1 MQQVTNI
8 VSVHNIINNE
18 EINMNN
24 IVTTIMT
31 ASLLT
36 ASFSIYAEDSS
47 IDDGYHNEGFS
58 SYDIPAS
65 SSPSKSFV
73 VSLDDAYR
81 NEGFTSYDITASSSP
96 GKSFVVS
103 VDDAYRN
110 EGFTSYDQKSIDQHS
125 IEGTVISVAAV
136 AAVK

>member
-1 MQQVTNI
+1 MQQVTNN

-81 NEGFTSYDITASSSP
+81 NEGFTSYDQ
-96 GKSFVVS
+96 
-103 VDDAYRN
+103 N
-110 EGFTSYDQKSIDQHS
+110 SIDQHS
-125 IEGTVISVAAV
+125 IEGTLISVAAV

>member
-1 MQQVTNI
+1 MQQVTIN

-81 NEGFTSYDITASSSP
+81 NEGFTSYD
-96 GKSFVVS
+96 
-103 VDDAYRN
+103 
-110 EGFTSYDQKSIDQHS
+110 QKSIDQHS

>member
-1 MQQVTNI
+1 
-8 VSVHNIINNE
+8 
-18 EINMNN
+18 MNN

-96 GKSFVVS
+96 SKSFVVS
-103 VDDAYRN
+103 LDDAYRN
-110 EGFTSYDQKSIDQHS
+110 EGFTSYDQNSIDQHS
-125 IEGTVISVAAV
+125 IEGTLISVAAV

>member
-1 MQQVTNI
+1 MQQVTNN

-65 SSPSKSFV
+65 SSPGKSFV

-81 NEGFTSYDITASSSP
+81 NEGFTSYDQ
-96 GKSFVVS
+96 
-103 VDDAYRN
+103 N
-110 EGFTSYDQKSIDQHS
+110 SIDQRS
-125 IEGTVISVAAV
+125 IEGSVLSVAAV

>member
-1 MQQVTNI
+1 
-8 VSVHNIINNE
+8 
-18 EINMNN
+18 MNN

-36 ASFSIYAEDSS
+36 ASFSIHAEDSS

-58 SYDIPAS
+58 SYDIPVS

-96 GKSFVVS
+96 SKSFVVS
-103 VDDAYRN
+103 LDDAYRN
-110 EGFTSYDQKSIDQHS
+110 EGFTSYDQNSIDQHS

-136 AAVK
+136 AALK

>member
-1 MQQVTNI
+1 
-8 VSVHNIINNE
+8 
-18 EINMNN
+18 MNN

-58 SYDIPAS
+58 SYDMPAS

-81 NEGFTSYDITASSSP
+81 NEGFTSYDITASSSLS
-96 GKSFVVS
+96 KSFVVS
-103 VDDAYRN
+103 LDDAYRN
-110 EGFTSYDQKSIDQHS
+110 EGFTSYDQNSINQHS
-125 IEGTVISVAAV
+125 IEGTVISIAAV

>member
-1 MQQVTNI
+1 MQQVTNN

-36 ASFSIYAEDSS
+36 ASFSIYAADSS

-65 SSPSKSFV
+65 SSPGKSFD
-73 VSLDDAYR
+73 VSLDDAYN
-81 NEGFTSYDITASSSP
+81 NEGSTSYDITVSNSP
-96 GKSFVVS
+96 GKNFVVS
-103 VDDAYRN
+103 LDDAYRN

>member
-1 MQQVTNI
+1 MQQVTIN

-65 SSPSKSFV
+65 SSPGKSFD
-73 VSLDDAYR
+73 VSLDDAYN
-81 NEGFTSYDITASSSP
+81 NEGSTSYDITVSNSP
-96 GKSFVVS
+96 GKSFDVS
-103 VDDAYRN
+103 LNEMYRN
-110 EGFTSYDQKSIDQHS
+110 EGFTAYNQDVIDQRS
-125 IEGTVISVAAV
+125 IEGSVLSVAAV

>member
-1 MQQVTNI
+1 
-8 VSVHNIINNE
+8 
-18 EINMNN
+18 MNN

-81 NEGFTSYDITASSSP
+81 NEGFTSYDQ
-96 GKSFVVS
+96 
-103 VDDAYRN
+103 N
-110 EGFTSYDQKSIDQHS
+110 SIDQHS
-125 IEGTVISVAAV
+125 IEGTLISVAAV

>member
-1 MQQVTNI
+1 
-8 VSVHNIINNE
+8 
-18 EINMNN
+18 MNN

-47 IDDGYHNEGFS
+47 FDDGYHNEGFS

-65 SSPSKSFV
+65 SSPGKSFD
-73 VSLDDAYR
+73 VSLNEMYR
-81 NEGFTSYDITASSSP
+81 NEGFTAYNQDI
-96 GKSFVVS
+96 
-103 VDDAYRN
+103 
-110 EGFTSYDQKSIDQHS
+110 IDQHS
-125 IEGTVISVAAV
+125 IEGSVLSVAAV

>member
-1 MQQVTNI
+1 MQQVTNN

-18 EINMNN
+18 EMNMKN

-36 ASFSIYAEDSS
+36 ASFSLYAEDSS

-58 SYDIPAS
+58 SYDIPV
-65 SSPSKSFV
+65 P
-73 VSLDDAYR
+73 
-81 NEGFTSYDITASSSP
+81 SSP

-103 VDDAYRN
+103 LDDTYRN
-110 EGFTSYDQKSIDQHS
+110 EGFTSYDQNPIDQHS
-125 IEGTVISVAAV
+125 IEGTVISVAAI